1 MKHRD
6 NDSRDAALEELS
18 PDENQEEKE
27 PVSAGESED
36 APLVT
41 VPLSE
46 YKELVEKTA
55 EYKDLYL
62 RTAADF
68 DNYRKRM
75 TREREDLVCYA
86 NERLVH
92 DLLPILDNLERALE
106 SEEATLP
113 SGSILEGV
121 RMITGQLRGVLEKC
135 GLERL
140 SPVGEPF
147 DPNIHEAVGVLPSK
161 DHEEGTVVNE
171 LQRGYRFKG
180 KVVRPSMVHVSGG
193 KPTAPKQ
200 DEEK

>member
-1 MKHRD
+1 MIRRPPRSTLFPYTTLFRSHRD

-18 PDENQEEKE
+18 PDENRKEKE

-36 APLVT
+36 VPLVT

-46 YKELVEKTA
+46 YKELVEKAA

-113 SGSILEGV
+113 SGSILEG
-121 RMITGQLRGVLEKC
+121 RSE
-135 GLERL
+135 ER
-140 SPVGEPF
+140 
-147 DPNIHEAVGVLPSK
+147 
-161 DHEEGTVVNE
+161 
-171 LQRGYRFKG
+171 R
-180 KVVRPSMVHVSGG
+180 
-193 KPTAPKQ
+193 
-200 DEEK
+200 